1 MRDEL
6 KRTSCHYTK
15 LDGANNGDLNEN
27 GKIPDIM
34 LDNLIKS
41 RNVNRELG
49 YLYQL

>member
-1 MRDEL
+1 MRDKL
-6 KRTSCHYTK
+6 KQMSCYYTK
-15 LDGANNGDLNEN
+15 LDGAYNGDLNKN

-41 RNVNRELG
+41 RNVNRALW